1 MPPTPAG
8 SLRVRF
14 LRFAFHHF
22 YNTFA
27 WTYDVVSA
35 AISLG
40 HWREWTRS
48 AIPYLRGTRILEIAF
63 GTGNLQL
70 DMRAAGFSPFGA
82 DLSPDMVRIAAHKLS
97 AAGFQ
102 PRFAQAS
109 VLNLPYADESF
120 DSLLLTFPPNFL
132 ASPRAVAEMG
142 RVLAAGGRL
151 IVVDNGQLRKPT
163 VLSGLANLAFRF
175 TGTASAHLD
184 LAEPL
189 RSSGFDVTMV
199 WAGDARSA
207 AQVLIA
213 DRVSAAPAPSG
224 AGALQSSTKFI

>member
-1 MPPTPAG
+1 MAPTPAG
-8 SLRVRF
+8 SARVRF

-40 HWREWTRS
+40 HWREWTRL

-70 DMRAAGFSPFGA
+70 DMRAAGFVPFGA
-82 DLSPDMVRIAAHKLS
+82 DLSPDMVRITADKLS
-97 AAGFQ
+97 GEGFQ
-102 PRFAQAS
+102 PRLARAS
-109 VLNLPYADESF
+109 VLNLPYADGSF
-120 DSLLLTFPPNFL
+120 DSLVLTFPPNFL
-132 ASPRAVAEMG
+132 AAPRAVSEMR

-151 IVVDNGQLRKPT
+151 LVVDNGQLRKPT
-163 VLSGLANLAFRF
+163 VLSGLVNLAFRF
-175 TGTASAHLD
+175 TGTAAARVD
-184 LAEPL
+184 PAEPL

-213 DRVSAAPAPSG
+213 DRVSAVQPSK
-224 AGALQSSTKFI
+224 KFI

>member
-1 MPPTPAG
+1 MAPTPAG
-8 SLRVRF
+8 SARVRF

-40 HWREWTRS
+40 HWREWTRL

-70 DMRAAGFSPFGA
+70 DMRAAGFVPFGA
-82 DLSPDMVRIAAHKLS
+82 DLSPDMVRITAHKLS
-97 AAGFQ
+97 GGGFQ
-102 PRFAQAS
+102 PRLARAS
-109 VLNLPYADESF
+109 VLNLPYADGSF
-120 DSLLLTFPPNFL
+120 DSLVLTFPPNFL
-132 ASPRAVAEMG
+132 AAPRAVSEMR

-151 IVVDNGQLRKPT
+151 IVVDNGQLRKPN
-163 VLSGLANLAFRF
+163 VLSGLVNLAFRF
-175 TGTASAHLD
+175 TGTAAAHVD
-184 LAEPL
+184 PAEPL
-189 RSSGFDVTMV
+189 RSSGFGVTMV

-213 DRVSAAPAPSG
+213 DRVSAVQPSK
-224 AGALQSSTKFI
+224 KFI